1 MVGTGAPSETF
12 GACVAR
18 IRNKTVLAR
27 NYSVAL
33 HSVFSLFENVNTH
46 IHTDMEELKHIK
58 HEHVN
63 IEHSGVL
70 LVMLVRS
77 FHFFLQLKQNITSN
91 LETNAGGQQARRGV
105 RFTIKTSNVVA
116 QVKVSR

>member
-46 IHTDMEELKHIK
+46 IHTDMERRNYNTLNMNMLTL
-58 HEHVN
+58 N
-63 IEHSGVL
+63 I
-70 LVMLVRS
+70 
-77 FHFFLQLKQNITSN
+77 
-91 LETNAGGQQARRGV
+91 
-105 RFTIKTSNVVA
+105 
-116 QVKVSR
+116 QVCFW